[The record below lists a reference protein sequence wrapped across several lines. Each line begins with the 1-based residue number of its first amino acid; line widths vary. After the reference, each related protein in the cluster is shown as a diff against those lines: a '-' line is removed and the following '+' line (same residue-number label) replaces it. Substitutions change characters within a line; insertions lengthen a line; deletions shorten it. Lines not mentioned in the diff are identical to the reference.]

1 MGITGGIHVTE
12 PRTIEV
18 GAKAPS
24 FELRSNTG
32 EEVSLASFEREK
44 TVVLYFYPKDE
55 TPGCT
60 REACSFRD
68 LSSEFQELDTVIL
81 GISLDSTD
89 SHTSFALK
97 HQLTFPLLSDTD
109 ASVSKTYGVYR
120 EKVLYGKSHWGI
132 ERTTFVINRRG
143 IIRHIWRRVKV
154 EEHAQEV
161 LEFVRRE
168 LA

>member
-1 MGITGGIHVTE
+1 MTE
-12 PRTIEV
+12 PRAVEV
-18 GAKAPS
+18 GAKAPP
-24 FELRSNTG
+24 FKLKAHTG
-32 EEVSLASFEREK
+32 EEISLESFQGVK
-44 TVVLYFYPKDE
+44 NVVLYFYTKDE

-68 LSSEFQELDTVIL
+68 LYDQFQELDTAIL
-81 GISLDSTD
+81 GVSLDSTD

-97 HQLTFPLLSDTD
+97 HRLAFPLLSDTD
-109 ASVSKTYGVYR
+109 ASVSKTYDVYE

-132 ERTTFVINRRG
+132 ERTTFVIDKRG

-154 EEHAQEV
+154 DRHAQEV
-161 LEFVRRE
+161 AEFVSKE